1 MSRLNV
7 SPTRMVLL
15 DIRRRAKS
23 ARRGHKLLK
32 DKQDGL
38 MHEFLLTIREAHTKR
53 AELQDV
59 LQKAFRTF
67 LVAGSWLSREELENA
82 LAGPGARLSVS
93 VTSRVIMGVRV
104 PEFRVQREGE
114 AMTYGAVGTNALL
127 DDSIRKFDHVLED
140 MLRLGELEKKAERIA
155 LELETTRR
163 RVNAL
168 EHRMIPDLEDTIAY
182 VSMRLSE
189 TERSAIVTTM
199 RIKAAMTE
207 E

>member
-1 MSRLNV
+1 MARLNV

-15 DIRRRAKS
+15 DIKRREKS

-38 MHEFLLTIREAHTKR
+38 MQEFLSTIRKAHTMRDK
-53 AELQDV
+53 LQET
-59 LQKAFRTF
+59 LQKAFQTF
-67 LVAGSWLSREELENA
+67 LIAGSWLSPEELENA

-93 VTSRVIMGVRV
+93 VDSRVIMGVRV
-104 PEFRVQREGE
+104 PRFHVEREGK

-127 DDSIRKFDHVLED
+127 DDAIQKFDNVLED
-140 MLRLGELEKKAERIA
+140 MLKLGELEKKAERIA

-168 EHRMIPDLEDTIAY
+168 EHRMIPDLCDTIAY

-199 RIKAAMTE
+199 RIKAAME
-207 E
+207 EA